1 MQIITPNLISLYENK
16 IINIH
21 HSFFGFPGAKPT
33 SAFKRGVKSLRPLV
47 IYGGIR

>member
-21 HSFFGFPGAKPT
+21 HSFAFPGAK
-33 SAFKRGVKSLRPLV
+33 SLLLKRG
-47 IYGGIR
+47 IENH